1 MSTLTLILII
11 VAVILALLFIAAMLA
26 PKQMH
31 IEQSITINRPANAVF
46 EYIKLIRNQDNYS
59 VWNMIDPTKRVTTT
73 GTDGTV
79 GFIYTWDSDNKNTGA
94 GAQEI
99 TAVKQG
105 ESITC
110 QLRFERPM
118 KSTATTIM
126 RVSATGNQSTVTW
139 VFEGP
144 TQFPMSI
151 LTPVFKNI
159 LGKDMLA
166 GLSNL
171 KNVLEK

>member
-1 MSTLTLILII
+1 MSTLALILII
-11 VAVILALLFIAAMLA
+11 AAVILAIVIIAALLA
-26 PKQMH
+26 PKQMQ
-31 IEQSITINRPANAVF
+31 IEQSIVINRPANAVF
-46 EYIKLIRNQDNYS
+46 EYIKLIRNQDSYS
-59 VWNMIDPTKRVTTT
+59 VWNMSDPNKRVTTT

-99 TAVKQG
+99 TAIKQS

-118 KSTATTIM
+118 KNTATTIM
-126 RVSATGNQSTVTW
+126 RVTATGNQSTVTW

-144 TQFPMSI
+144 TQFPFSI
-151 LTPVFKNI
+151 LTPVFKNM

>member
-1 MSTLTLILII
+1 MTTLTIALII
-11 VAVILALLFIAAMLA
+11 VAALIGLLLIAALLA
-26 PKQMH
+26 PKHMQ
-31 IEQSITINRPANAVF
+31 IEQSVTINRPANAVF
-46 EYIKLIRNQDNYS
+46 DYIRLICNQDNYS
-59 VWNMIDPTKRVTTT
+59 VWNMSDPNKRVTTI
-73 GTDGTV
+73 GTDGTP
-79 GFIYTWDSDNKNTGA
+79 GFVYTWDSDNKNTGA

-151 LTPVFKNI
+151 LTPIFKNM

-166 GLSNL
+166 GLNNL
-171 KNVLEK
+171 KNLLEK